1 MNILEAQY
9 NWLVQKGTKLVRN
22 EGVPFY
28 IIAQYLTNLDL
39 IIEGH
44 TKHAKCGSIIVLEP
58 NKKHS
63 YYCKEEL
70 IHHWIHIE
78 GKDFSNLLTHYNIT
92 KNTLYIPHYPNEFS
106 QIFRQIQLCYHS
118 LDPYRDE
125 YLKIKIKEFVLRLAM
140 QANFQN
146 STCNI
151 GYDLIIRL
159 RELRQNMFENP
170 KLDWNIATMANHVFI
185 SESYLYQVYKKYF
198 GITPNRDLINM
209 RIERACILLIDQLP
223 IKDVAEQCGYSNISH
238 FCRQFKQVMG
248 CSPNQYR
255 KK

>member
-9 NWLVQKGTKLVRN
+9 NWLVRKGTKLVRN

-92 KNTLYIPHYPNEFS
+92 KTHYI
-106 QIFRQIQLCYHS
+106 
-118 LDPYRDE
+118 
-125 YLKIKIKEFVLRLAM
+125 YLTTPTNSHKSSDKFNFVIIVLIHIEM
-140 QANFQN
+140 
-146 STCNI
+146 NI
-151 GYDLIIRL
+151 
-159 RELRQNMFENP
+159 
-170 KLDWNIATMANHVFI
+170 
-185 SESYLYQVYKKYF
+185 
-198 GITPNRDLINM
+198 
-209 RIERACILLIDQLP
+209 
-223 IKDVAEQCGYSNISH
+223 
-238 FCRQFKQVMG
+238 
-248 CSPNQYR
+248 
-255 KK
+255 